1 MVIKSA
7 EFKVSVASAD
17 KIPDFHLPE
26 FAFVGRSNVGKSS
39 LINALCNRSKL
50 ARTSS
55 LPGRTRLIN
64 YFEINKEVMFV
75 DLPGYGFA
83 KASKLDQAKWQSLIG
98 EYLMHNKNLKKVFVL
113 LDIRHEPNEKD
124 LEMVKYLYFYNIP
137 FVVIAT
143 KLDKI
148 KSSQVQKQKQ
158 ILANA
163 IGVGVENIV
172 ATSAEQKKGLDDIWE
187 IIQKE

>member
-1 MVIKSA
+1 MIIKSA

-17 KIPDFHLPE
+17 KIPDLGLPE

-64 YFEINKEVMFV
+64 YFEINKEVMLV

-83 KASKLDQAKWQSLIG
+83 KASKIEQEKWQSLIG

-124 LEMVKYLYFYNIP
+124 EDMINYLSYFNIP
-137 FVVIAT
+137 FVIVAT

-148 KSSQVQKQKQ
+148 KPSQVVKQKQ
-158 ILANA
+158 LLANK
-163 IGVGVENIV
+163 IGVGMDNIIV
-172 ATSAEQKKGLDDIWE
+172 TSAELKKGLDKIWE
-187 IIQKE
+187 IIKSE